1 MFMKIMPIFFCI
13 LGIIAVLIAKKY
25 ICDDTDIF
33 ENSPV
38 ITGTYLDTYRNGKE
52 TAFHL
57 LVEFEEDGK
66 KYIGKTGPMK
76 KSSLKC
82 GDPVEIKYRI
92 QYGHVELFGLKAVHD
107 VKIINNDKIQYIN
120 PNYPLRKLTT
130 NGLIIALIVMIV
142 YIWKYF

>member
-1 MFMKIMPIFFCI
+1 MPIFFCI

-38 ITGTYLDTYRNGKE
+38 IAGTYLDSYRSDKE

-57 LVEFEEDGK
+57 LVEFEKDGK
-66 KYIGKTGPMK
+66 KYVGKTGPMK
-76 KSSLKC
+76 KSSLRP
-82 GDPVEIKYRI
+82 GDSVEIKYRI
-92 QYGHVELFGLKAVHD
+92 QHGHAELFGLKAIHD

-120 PNYPLRKLTT
+120 PNYPLRKLVT
-130 NGLIIALIVMIV
+130 NGLIIVLIIIIV
-142 YIWKYF
+142 YIWKCF